1 MPDKDTRHKTQDT
14 RLKTQDISSLS
25 QRGGRGDFTRYLSLV
40 TRYVSRFTLYYL
52 VSLLCLM
59 IVASNAISQEVV
71 VLMSNGDQVTGSL
84 LEYKDDELI
93 LRTRSGTLRI
103 SADDLVL
110 IEFASSKTQISGQA
124 YLHLEKGKQLLEM
137 GMENEAIEKFRA
149 AILESPM
156 YADAYYELGVLLEKQ
171 GKTKEALEYID
182 RAMTIDPD
190 RAGMARRLME
200 LADIYFSKGQIE
212 AAAERY
218 YLLFVNY
225 PRDGAA
231 EYAVYRAGFLFA
243 EELKNNERALAA
255 LEGAVAAFPK
265 SSYADRGFYE
275 LGRIYE
281 EQGSLGAAESTLT
294 RLAADFPSSQWNDDG
309 RYILARVYHRQR
321 RNEDAIR
328 EIISLMNTSSDAV
341 LVSAAQGMLDD
352 CMWVVYRV
360 ADGLPGDDVRT
371 LARDGDYLWV
381 GTSAGITRFDLEE
394 NSFTDETLLPGVEVR
409 ALAADELYLWVGTQ
423 DSGVMRYDKLREAW
437 AAYTE
442 PQGPASNRAFAIS
455 IDSSNVWIGT
465 ALGGVY
471 RYSKQNGS
479 WANYKVSDGLSS
491 NNILSIASTPKGVW
505 CGTLKRGVCFF
516 DRLADK
522 WQIEI
527 DQAIAGGRSVTSIAT
542 CGNHV
547 WFAWYRE
554 LSNGVSKYDAD
565 TQTWEETIV
574 ADWQE
579 YAQTANM
586 VNLGASDKEMWL
598 GTDTGILFYDRATS
612 GWSRSFNY
620 PSALMGHVPPVCVLV
635 EDNSVWFATSQG
647 LGRLDRRMIDQIERL
662 KQR

>member
-1 MPDKDTRHKTQDT
+1 MV
-14 RLKTQDISSLS
+14 L
-25 QRGGRGDFTRYLSLV
+25 F
-40 TRYVSRFTLYYL
+40 
-52 VSLLCLM
+52 
-59 IVASNAISQEVV
+59 ASNAISQEVI

-84 LEYKDDELI
+84 LEYKDDKLI

-103 SADDLVL
+103 SADNLVL
-110 IEFASSKTQISGQA
+110 IEFASSKAQISGQA
-124 YLHLEKGKQLLEM
+124 YLHLKKGKQLLEM

-156 YADAYYELGVLLEKQ
+156 YADAYYDLGVLLEKQ

-190 RAGMARRLME
+190 RAGMARRLLE
-200 LADIYFSKGQIE
+200 LADIYFNKGQVE

-243 EELKNNERALAA
+243 EELKNNESALAA

-281 EQGSLGAAESTLT
+281 EQGALEAAESTLI
-294 RLAADFPSSQWNDDG
+294 RLVSGFPSSQWNDDG
-309 RYILARVYHRQR
+309 RYILAKVYHRQR

-328 EIISLMNTSSDAV
+328 EIISLMNTSSDAI
-341 LVSAAQGMLDD
+341 LISAAEGMLDD
-352 CMWVVYRV
+352 CMWIVYLV
-360 ADGLPGDDVRT
+360 ADGLPGDDVRA
-371 LARDGDYLWV
+371 LARDGDYIWV
-381 GTSAGITRFDLEE
+381 GTSAGITRFDLGE
-394 NSFTDETLLPGVEVR
+394 NSFTGETLLPGTEVR
-409 ALAADELYLWVGTQ
+409 ALAADDLYLWAGTQ
-423 DSGVMRYDKLREAW
+423 DSGVMRYDKLGETW
-437 AAYTE
+437 ASYTE
-442 PQGPASNRAFAIS
+442 PEGPASNRVFAMS
-455 IDSSNVWIGT
+455 IDSSDVWMGT

-479 WANYKVSDGLSS
+479 WTSYKIDDGLSS

-505 CGTLKRGVCFF
+505 CGTLKKGVCLF
-516 DRLADK
+516 DRLTGK
-522 WQIEI
+522 WQIET
-527 DQAIAGGRSVTSIAT
+527 DRAIAGGRSVTSIAP

-554 LSNGVSKYDAD
+554 LSNGVSKYD
-565 TQTWEETIV
+565 TTTKTWEETTV
-574 ADWQE
+574 AD
-579 YAQTANM
+579 YTSTANII
-586 VNLGASDKEMWL
+586 NLGANDKEVWL
-598 GTDTGILFYDRATS
+598 GTDTGVLFYDRATS
-612 GWSRSFNY
+612 GWSPFNY
-620 PSALMGHVPPVCVLV
+620 PSEIMEHVPPMCVLV

-647 LGRLDRRMIDQIERL
+647 LGRLDRRLIDQIERI
-662 KQR
+662 K